1 MGIKQICKH
10 SFIYK
15 WYADYRWKNFSR
27 KFGSIGHTTVVAP
40 YSRFVSKNM
49 YLDDYVIIQDHN
61 NFISHKGKLIVKK
74 YSVISAGCL
83 IIPGAHTLKV
93 GLPFWMS
100 AKHHIA
106 DKEDD
111 IIIGEDS
118 WIGAGCILLPGIKI
132 GRGCV
137 IGAGSVVTKDI
148 PDYAV
153 VVGTPARIIATKF
166 SFDDVLTH
174 ERILYPDS
182 ERLDV
187 NYLKNLFSTQ
197 YNGLRAIGDN
207 DLSEADLN
215 SIKEYNTLY
224 NLKMRI

>member
-1 MGIKQICKH
+1 MGIKRICKNT
-10 SFIYK
+10 FIFK
-15 WYADYRWKNFSR
+15 WYADYKWKRFSR
-27 KFGSIGHTTVVAP
+27 KFGSIGRTTVVAP
-40 YSRFVSKNM
+40 SSQVVTKNM
-49 YLDDYVIIQDHN
+49 FLDDYVIIQDHI

-137 IGAGSVVTKDI
+137 VGAGSVVTKDI

-153 VVGTPARIIATKF
+153 VVGSPARIIATKY
-166 SFDDVLTH
+166 SLDDVLRH
-174 ERILYPDS
+174 ERILYSES

-187 NYLKNLFSTQ
+187 SLLENLFFTT
-197 YNGLRAIGDN
+197 YKGLNAIGDK
-207 DLSEADLN
+207 DLSDADLTA
-215 SIKEYNTLY
+215 IKEYNNLY